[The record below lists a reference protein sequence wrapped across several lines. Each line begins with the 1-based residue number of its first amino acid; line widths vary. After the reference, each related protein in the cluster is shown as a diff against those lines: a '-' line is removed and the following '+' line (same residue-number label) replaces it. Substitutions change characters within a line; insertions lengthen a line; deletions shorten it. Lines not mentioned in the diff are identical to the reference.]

1 MGSLMAGWN
10 SPVLHSRRESCKGS
24 NSLTK
29 KAIESFWQTKRV
41 IEELCALAEWALA
54 EKEGRLLSFQ
64 TNETEEEIENKHEA
78 QETISF
84 GIKDWWTKSS
94 YAFLNQPPLMT
105 MEGVPKY
112 TYPAQYLEGNIV
124 KTADL

>member
-24 NSLTK
+24 ISLTK
-29 KAIESFWQTKRV
+29 QAIESFWETKRV

-54 EKEGRLLSFQ
+54 EKQGKLLLMQ
-64 TNETEEEIENKHEA
+64 TSETEEEIENKPEE

-105 MEGVPKY
+105 MDGVPKY
-112 TYPAQYLEGNIV
+112 RFSAQYLQGNIV
-124 KTADL
+124 KTAAL